1 MNKKKYG
8 FVACLLLLV
17 TVVSLGATNIYV
29 NHKENTE
36 SEEQLHVVTSFYPMY
51 IATMNVVDGCDSV
64 VLENLS
70 EPQTGCLHDYQ
81 LTPEDMVLLSKA
93 DVFIV
98 NGGGIESFLS
108 EIAVRYPHL
117 TIIEAGADAE
127 MLGENAHM
135 WMDMENYQKQVKTIA
150 GGLAEARLKQS
161 DSHGHTHSHTH
172 SGEDS
177 SEEEERTKEMKS
189 LEEDASLFENNAEV
203 YCEKIQQLADN
214 YQEIRKYAGEK
225 VVLFHEAYEYVTEE
239 WGLENVYTLNLDE
252 ERQVSAGEVADVVKA
267 VQNDGVNLILAEQLY
282 GEETAKTI
290 QGETEAEVLYLDTC
304 VRGEYEKDA
313 YLSAMKQNLELLQKA
328 LGTQQKG
335 R

>member
-8 FVACLLLLV
+8 FVACLLLLI

-29 NHKENTE
+29 NHKNNEE
-36 SEEQLHVVTSFYPMY
+36 PGEQLHVVTSFYPMY
-51 IATMNVVDGCDSV
+51 IAAMNVVDGCDSV

-108 EIAVRYPHL
+108 EIAARYPHL

-127 MLGENAHM
+127 ISGENAHM

-150 GGLAEARLKQS
+150 RGLADARIKQS
-161 DSHGHTHSHTH
+161 DYRGHTHE
-172 SGEDS
+172 GDDS
-177 SEEEERTKEMKS
+177 TEEEDLTKEMES
-189 LEEDASLFENNAEV
+189 LEKDAGLFENNAEV
-203 YCEKIQQLADN
+203 YCEKIQKLAAN
-214 YQEIRKYAGEK
+214 YQEIHKYAGEK
-225 VVLFHEAYEYVTEE
+225 VVLFHEAYEYVAKE

-252 ERQVSAGEVADVVKA
+252 ERQVSAGEVADVLKA
-267 VQNDGVNLILAEQLY
+267 VRDDGVKLILAEQLY
-282 GEETAKTI
+282 GEETAETI
-290 QGETEAEVLYLDTC
+290 QKETDVNIVYLDTC

-313 YLSAMKQNLELLQKA
+313 YLNAMRQNLELLQKA
-328 LGTQQKG
+328 LGMESP
-335 R
+335 